1 MTAICG
7 SYRQDAACAAR
18 DTADML
24 VALTAYGLAE
34 PRQASLGGA
43 SMGCRLTPLVPEDA
57 FDAQPYRCGGG
68 RYLIVGDV
76 RLTERDSF
84 IADIG
89 LGAAAPRMSDLAVV
103 AAAVERWGEDAIA
116 RIYGP
121 FAIAIWDA
129 VEQHLLLAR
138 DPLGERPL
146 YYSVSPDRA
155 AFASMPEGLVA
166 LGEASRALDRDDLLR
181 LLTLADDAGASP
193 YSDVRRVPPGHI
205 VRLSDGRAQAVRYW
219 QPDLTPLPPRSHAS
233 LVVELRERLGN
244 AVEAA
249 LRGAERGV
257 GAHLSA
263 GFDSSAVASTA
274 AIALSKTGRRVV
286 ALTVVP
292 RGKYDPAL
300 SPDVICDEG
309 PAAAMTAAMH
319 DNMDH
324 VLVGASGDAIAASER
339 YAIAFGEPLR
349 NPFPLLAEEA
359 VAAEA
364 KARGL
369 GVILTGDAGNATISY
384 HGMAVLPELLAQGR
398 VIAWFRAANAQ
409 RRRGK
414 TRWRGAVWNSVAPWL
429 PLKLWRKGRRAA
441 GRLPID
447 AARYSALRR
456 QWLRADNG
464 VTDILGRRHT
474 EQTHYTP
481 KRGVDARLCLLSGDN
496 GAYRKGML
504 SRWGID
510 YRDPTA
516 DRRLVEFT
524 LRIPSE
530 HYSFDGEPR
539 ALIRHVLADR
549 VPAAVLS
556 ETRRGYQ
563 GADWLDLLTQIKP
576 RLSAEVDRIEAMSL
590 TNELFDVPR
599 LRKLIE
605 DWPAQDVS
613 DEVMA
618 EYRYAFLD
626 AVSAAQFIRKVTG
639 SNH

>member
-1 MTAICG
+1 M
-7 SYRQDAACAAR
+7 
-18 DTADML
+18 
-24 VALTAYGLAE
+24 
-34 PRQASLGGA
+34 
-43 SMGCRLTPLVPEDA
+43 
-57 FDAQPYRCGGG
+57 
-68 RYLIVGDV
+68 
-76 RLTERDSF
+76 
-84 IADIG
+84 
-89 LGAAAPRMSDLAVV
+89 
-103 AAAVERWGEDAIA
+103 
-116 RIYGP
+116 
-121 FAIAIWDA
+121 
-129 VEQHLLLAR
+129 
-138 DPLGERPL
+138 
-146 YYSVSPDRA
+146 
-155 AFASMPEGLVA
+155 
-166 LGEASRALDRDDLLR
+166 
-181 LLTLADDAGASP
+181 
-193 YSDVRRVPPGHI
+193 
-205 VRLSDGRAQAVRYW
+205 
-219 QPDLTPLPPRSHAS
+219 
-233 LVVELRERLGN
+233 
-244 AVEAA
+244 
-249 LRGAERGV
+249 
-257 GAHLSA
+257 
-263 GFDSSAVASTA
+263 
-274 AIALSKTGRRVV
+274 
-286 ALTVVP
+286 
-292 RGKYDPAL
+292 
-300 SPDVICDEG
+300 
-309 PAAAMTAAMH
+309 
-319 DNMDH
+319 
-324 VLVGASGDAIAASER
+324 
-339 YAIAFGEPLR
+339 
-349 NPFPLLAEEA
+349 
-359 VAAEA
+359 
-364 KARGL
+364 
-369 GVILTGDAGNATISY
+369 
-384 HGMAVLPELLAQGR
+384 
-398 VIAWFRAANAQ
+398 
-409 RRRGK
+409 
-414 TRWRGAVWNSVAPWL
+414 
-429 PLKLWRKGRRAA
+429 
-441 GRLPID
+441 